1 PQGLEEGDD
10 HERRHRGVE
19 EVEAP
24 VVRADPGGEHSEDRA
39 DHRGEHGVRGHPS
52 QKLVQVEQP
61 RAQQGLGEEEE
72 KEAGEDGPQVGPG
85 DAQQGEEVERTE
97 EDRRCRRGGHVGQAL
112 PVDGKAGLPDAADE
126 QGERHQQRHQDA
138 GRHRRLATQPVRQW
152 GEGHHQA
159 DRRRPQHPA
168 PHPPRTGGGD
178 AQELQE
184 ERHRQDGEQAGEEQ
198 QRPERD
204 AGGPGRREAGEQP
217 VQEPGG
223 VEPADVQCEDA
234 EERDLPGSRP
244 PKEHGQPQGHPDDG
258 CQQCALGLNVHL
270 RHTLTGRG
278 PSRSAQKHRVS
289 AVMTIRAVTR
299 TLSLCALLAVV
310 PLPAFAQDDE
320 PSPAPRP
327 EVPAGTPPEAT
338 LSPAPDAEKQPP
350 PGPETRW
357 VRLEN
362 PAFPRPV
369 VAEPSPPP
377 PSMII
382 DEDALAPYFAEGK
395 ALEAKAAFDRGH
407 FARARSL
414 LKEVEQTH
422 PVRCLAALAAVHSNE
437 HALAAEEMAALADE
451 YLRVSDRALTH
462 GGKAFYALGRY
473 QEAAGLL
480 ERVPT
485 ASLMYPEARVFL
497 GRALEKAGDPQAAIR
512 ALEPLAN
519 RPAPSWGRDLGAAA
533 LMQTADIARKAK
545 DTQTERDALESIWA
559 AHPSSPEAEAARS
572 RLGRGTRTRTAQVV
586 HAETRI
592 YSHQNHEGIA
602 LTDAFIDTLELPD
615 PLACRAHFNH
625 GKALRKERKHRDAIA
640 RLSPVVERCLDPNI
654 RVRALYVLGSSSS
667 IVDHPR
673 AIKVYQQLAR
683 EFPEH
688 SFADDALFFTADLLM
703 RRGAH
708 DEALEHL
715 SELARLYP
723 DGDFAG
729 EALFKSFW
737 VHRTRGHHAQALKVL
752 DRIEA
757 NYRDAAEPFDY
768 ERSRYWRART
778 QQDLGQ
784 GEAALEIF
792 KTLATSRPA
801 TYYGLMS
808 RRQSLEADPDF
819 VETLR
824 AALVFPTEGES
835 PWPLD
840 AGTLSTDP
848 HFLTA
853 LEYLRLGFP
862 EAVGSELLAAN
873 RAGASA
879 EA

>member
-1 PQGLEEGDD
+1 
-10 HERRHRGVE
+10 
-19 EVEAP
+19 
-24 VVRADPGGEHSEDRA
+24 
-39 DHRGEHGVRGHPS
+39 
-52 QKLVQVEQP
+52 
-61 RAQQGLGEEEE
+61 
-72 KEAGEDGPQVGPG
+72 
-85 DAQQGEEVERTE
+85 
-97 EDRRCRRGGHVGQAL
+97 
-112 PVDGKAGLPDAADE
+112 
-126 QGERHQQRHQDA
+126 
-138 GRHRRLATQPVRQW
+138 
-152 GEGHHQA
+152 
-159 DRRRPQHPA
+159 
-168 PHPPRTGGGD
+168 
-178 AQELQE
+178 
-184 ERHRQDGEQAGEEQ
+184 
-198 QRPERD
+198 
-204 AGGPGRREAGEQP
+204 
-217 VQEPGG
+217 
-223 VEPADVQCEDA
+223 
-234 EERDLPGSRP
+234 
-244 PKEHGQPQGHPDDG
+244 
-258 CQQCALGLNVHL
+258 
-270 RHTLTGRG
+270 
-278 PSRSAQKHRVS
+278 
-289 AVMTIRAVTR
+289 MTIRPVAR
-299 TLSLCALLAVV
+299 TLSLCALLAAG
-310 PLPAFAQDDE
+310 PLPAFAQGAE
-320 PSPAPRP
+320 PSPAPTTA
-327 EVPAGTPPEAT
+327 VPAGTPPEAT
-338 LSPAPDAEKQPP
+338 LSPPPEAEKQPP

-362 PAFPRPV
+362 PAFPRPRL
-369 VAEPSPPP
+369 AAPTPPA

-382 DEDALAPYFAEGK
+382 DEDALAPYFAEGA

-414 LKEVEQTH
+414 LREVEQTL
-422 PVRCLAALAAVHSNE
+422 PVRYLAALAAVHSNE
-437 HALAAEEMAALADE
+437 HAIAAEEMAALADA
-451 YLRVSDRALTH
+451 YRRVSDRALTH
-462 GGKAFYALGRY
+462 GGKAYYAIGRY
-473 QEAAGLL
+473 REAAELL

-519 RPAPSWGRDLGAAA
+519 RPAPSWGRDLGASA
-533 LMQTADIARKAK
+533 LMQIADIARKAK

-559 AHPSSPEAEAARS
+559 AHPASPEAELATS
-572 RLGRGTRTRTAQVV
+572 RLGRGPRTRTARVV
-586 HAETRI
+586 QAETLI
-592 YSHQNHEGIA
+592 DAHKNKEGIA
-602 LTDAFIDTLELPD
+602 LLDAFIDTLELPD

-640 RLSPVVERCLDPNI
+640 RLTPVVERCLDPDV

-667 IVDHPR
+667 IVDHSR
-673 AIKVYQQLAR
+673 AIGVYQQLAR

-703 RRGAH
+703 RRDAH

-723 DGDFAG
+723 HGDFAG

-737 VHRTRGHHAQALKVL
+737 VHRTRGDHTKALTVL
-752 DRIEA
+752 DQIEG

-768 ERSRYWRART
+768 ERARYWRART

-808 RRQSLEADPDF
+808 RRQSLESEPGFA
-819 VETLR
+819 ETLR

-853 LEYLRLGFP
+853 IEYLRLGFP

-873 RAGASA
+873 RTGASA
-879 EA
+879 EANRILVFLLDRVGDAQAAHGLARRALQRDLSGRITAKTRRVWEIAYPLAFRDKVIKHSEGARVPPDLLQGLMREESALDPNALSWAGAMGLTQLMPATARAVASQLKLRRPRPRDLFDPDLNLRLGATYLGGLIDRFDGELVYAVGSYNAGPGAISKWRRQRAELPLDAWAEEIPIAETRGYVKRVLRSFNTYQLLYGSPPLPTPPVTATTPEQQQRAPGES